1 MKRGIL
7 ASILAATMI
16 LTAASAGAN
25 AAAESAAASSS
36 SSSVSSA
43 ISTESEAPE
52 ITLTASDT
60 TEVIT
65 RLADLQI
72 HKTSDLSDALRA
84 ASALPDPTTLD
95 YTGATIVISA
105 AEDIPEVKDDAGNIL
120 LPAASYGTIVQSIV
134 LTKGDNPAA
143 VPTQALAAGY
153 HYNVRMT
160 VPPQQQD
167 IALVVPDY
175 AFTAGE
181 TDVVRTEKEE
191 IPPES
196 TESEPVESSSASE
209 SSAFETVSSAPE
221 SSQDTSSIQSAS
233 IPDLF
238 ASPDAAEDLSYW
250 DAQVLSAP
258 AAEATGGTVQQS
270 LNTTAAFSYGWNA
283 QSADEHPADLA
294 DSENEELSLYT
305 TNVVLGQD
313 ENGRAK
319 ITPANTK
326 VASLQVN
333 ADGTLSATDENTTDS
348 LSAGSYYIGLSDTTQ
363 YSSSG
368 DNDSEGLVLGAKQKN
383 GRTVVMASNMA
394 STTSSSTSSEGQSTG
409 AVQLET
415 TIEGKQDGDMAGQ
428 KFTVVGILIGGGKY
442 NDTVT
447 TDEHGKVLMN
457 KLPVGTYT
465 VTPVADDTNMDY
477 IVPDKKIFSVRKGM
491 LVNVKF
497 EFKLAPGLSAPMET
511 TSSQPASSSAP
522 AASSNPASQPDD
534 VTTPSIPKTGQAIV
548 IPIAA
553 TAVFLGA
560 FAGIVVLHKKKPE
573 EKFNNSAKKN
583 TEEDTKKD

>member
-16 LTAASAGAN
+16 LTAASAGVN
-25 AAAESAAASSS
+25 AATDSAAASPSS
-36 SSSVSSA
+36 SLNSVSSSVSGSP
-43 ISTESEAPE
+43 SEAPE
-52 ITLTASDT
+52 ITLTTDT

-72 HKTSDLSDALRA
+72 HKTSDLSDALRT
-84 ASALPDPTTLD
+84 ASALPDPTSLD

-105 AEDIPEVKDDAGNIL
+105 AEDIPEMKDNTGKIL
-120 LPAASYGTIVQSIV
+120 LPAATNGAIVQSIV
-134 LTKGDNPAA
+134 LTKDDNPAA
-143 VPTQALAAGY
+143 VPTQALADGY
-153 HYNVRMT
+153 RYNVRMT

-175 AFTAGE
+175 TFIAGE

-196 TESEPVESSSASE
+196 TESEPAESSSASE
-209 SSAFETVSSAPE
+209 SSASETVSSALTSQPIQGASLPNLLA
-221 SSQDTSSIQSAS
+221 SS
-233 IPDLF
+233 
-238 ASPDAAEDLSYW
+238 DAAEDLSYW
-250 DAQVLSAP
+250 DAQILSAP
-258 AAEATGGTVQQS
+258 AAEATSGTVQQS

-294 DSENEELSLYT
+294 DSEDEKLSLYT

-326 VASLQVN
+326 VASLKVN
-333 ADGTLSATDENTTDS
+333 ADGTLSATDETTTDS

-368 DNDSEGLVLGAKQKN
+368 DNGSEGLVLGAKQKN

-394 STTSSSTSSEGQSTG
+394 NTASSSTSSEGQSTG

-415 TIEGKQDGDMAGQ
+415 TIEGKQDGDMAGM

-457 KLPVGTYT
+457 KLPIGTYT

-522 AASSNPASQPDD
+522 AASSNTTSQPAD

-560 FAGIVVLHKKKPE
+560 FAGVIALHKKKPE
-573 EKFNNSAKKN
+573 EKSSNSEKKN
-583 TEEDTKKD
+583 TDDDFKKE

>member
-36 SSSVSSA
+36 SSLSSMSSA
-43 ISTESEAPE
+43 ISTESKTPE

-72 HKTSDLSDALRA
+72 HKTSDLSDALRT

-105 AEDIPEVKDDAGNIL
+105 AEDIPEMKDDTGKIL
-120 LPAASYGTIVQSIV
+120 LPAATNGAIVQSIV
-134 LTKGDNPAA
+134 LTKDDNPAA
-143 VPTQALAAGY
+143 VPTQALADGY
-153 HYNVRMT
+153 RYNVRMT

-175 AFTAGE
+175 TFIAGE

-196 TESEPVESSSASE
+196 TESEPAESSSASE
-209 SSAFETVSSAPE
+209 SSAFETVSSEPT
-221 SSQDTSSIQSAS
+221 SSQPIQGASLPNLLASS
-233 IPDLF
+233 
-238 ASPDAAEDLSYW
+238 DAAEDLSYW

-258 AAEATGGTVQQS
+258 AAEATSGTVQQS

-283 QSADEHPADLA
+283 QSADKHPADLA
-294 DSENEELSLYT
+294 DSEDEELSLYT

-326 VASLQVN
+326 VASLKVN
-333 ADGTLSATDENTTDS
+333 ADGTLSATDKTTTDS

-368 DNDSEGLVLGAKQKN
+368 DNGSEGLVLGAVKKN

-394 STTSSSTSSEGQSTG
+394 NTASSSTSSEGQSTG

-415 TIEGKQDGDMAGQ
+415 TIEGKQDGDMAGM

-457 KLPVGTYT
+457 KLPIGTYT

-511 TSSQPASSSAP
+511 VSSQPTSSTAP
-522 AASSNPASQPDD
+522 AASSNTTSQPADI
-534 VTTPSIPKTGQAIV
+534 TTPSIPKTGQAIA
-548 IPIAA
+548 IPIAV

-560 FAGIVVLHKKKPE
+560 FAGVIALHKKKPE
-573 EKFNNSAKKN
+573 EKSSNSEKKN
-583 TEEDTKKD
+583 TDDDSKKE